1 MAMTKPRAEMHPAP
15 VPVRYRRLADF
26 KQLLKLTDTDPLRTR
41 FGPFQLDE
49 AEALL
54 ERDGQPVEVPPRAFQ
69 VLCELA
75 RRPGQLV
82 TKDALIDAVWG
93 HHHLNESALK
103 NIVSQLRQALGDDAR
118 EPRIIQTASRRGYR
132 FIATLAQDVA
142 APATPTTLPAALP
155 VAVTA
160 LPALDPT
167 LVGREGDLAQ
177 LNAAWAAAQR
187 QQRQLVFVLG
197 EAGAGKSTLV
207 ERFVAASGAI
217 VAFGQCIEHYG
228 SGEPYMPLLEALNTL
243 SRLPRGDTLI
253 RTMREVA
260 PTWLLQ
266 MPWFVSDD
274 DRHKLQREA
283 AGATQDRM
291 LREFGELVDRMP
303 REAPVL
309 LVLEDLHWS
318 DHATVQLL
326 GYLAHRRGPAG
337 LMVLGT
343 LRPTELVLEDHPLA
357 GLRQQL
363 RARRLS
369 IEIDLESLS
378 EADIGALLAARFG
391 DEAPEAF
398 VRSLHAHT
406 SGLPLFVVNVIDEL
420 QNAGT
425 LVSRA
430 GHWHFPD
437 AATLPVPR
445 DVHALIETQIA
456 RLPAE
461 HQRVLGAASVSGVEF
476 LHEPLAEVLGMP
488 SEHVQALLEEATR
501 RVAWLRATGARS
513 LEGGSI
519 SSRYAFAH
527 TLYRHVLYERLAA
540 AQRLQW
546 HRQWAA
552 ALAVAYGSAAG
563 EMASELAL
571 HLERGQLPVPAAKQH
586 LIVAARAL
594 ERGAPHEALAAAQH
608 GLLLGTGQLP
618 VAIELELRV
627 LEGVALTRLHVI
639 ADPQVAQAFARAMD
653 LQAKQAPAWPRALQG
668 AWWVHYVRGEIGEAR
683 SLARQMLALAASGDA
698 GLKLAAPNAMGIV
711 NLLSG
716 DISCARVDLESAFD
730 THAREGM
737 DLPPTHYVQDPGVEV
752 ASGLALACWL
762 AGEPR
767 RARELA
773 RHAAQRAASSR
784 HALSELTALSAEAIL
799 HAFAREFDT
808 VYLLTEHL
816 YALIRDHGLPP
827 ARSDFA
833 WLHGRALVA
842 RGQVEEGLREMREA
856 AQSADALGMR
866 SGLCGFH
873 HHHVQA
879 CLEAGQV
886 AGARASI
893 EEGIKLAERLGG
905 HMVLPGLLAQR
916 AEMQAEDGEPD
927 AATTS
932 FREAI
937 TGARERGSAFFE
949 LLALAAAHRLHNP
962 AADPARLRELLARY
976 DGDPS
981 PRMAAIRQAA
991 GPA

>member
-1 MAMTKPRAEMHPAP
+1 MK
-15 VPVRYRRLADF
+15 F
-26 KQLLKLTDTDPLRTR
+26 TDSEPLRTH
-41 FGPFQLDE
+41 FGPFWLDE
-49 AEALL
+49 AQALL

-118 EPRIIQTASRRGYR
+118 ESRIIQTAARRGYR
-132 FIATLAQDVA
+132 FIATLAQDVT
-142 APATPTTLPAALP
+142 APADFASLPMTLGALP
-155 VAVTA
+155 VG
-160 LPALDPT
+160 DPT
-167 LVGREGDLAQ
+167 LVGREGALAR
-177 LNAAWAAAQR
+177 LSAAWAAAQR

-228 SGEPYMPLLEALNTL
+228 SGEPYMPILEALNTL
-243 SRLPRGDTLI
+243 CRLAGGNQLI
-253 RTMREVA
+253 QTMREVA

-266 MPWFVSDD
+266 MPWFVSDE
-274 DRHKLQREA
+274 DRRNLQREA

-303 REAPVL
+303 RDAPVL

-343 LRPTELVLEDHPLA
+343 LRPTELVLEDHPL
-357 GLRQQL
+357 GSLRQQL

-369 IEIDLESLS
+369 IEINLESLS
-378 EADIGALLAARFG
+378 EADIGALLTARFG

-420 QNAGT
+420 RNVGT
-425 LVSRA
+425 LVCQSGR
-430 GHWHFPD
+430 WRFPE
-437 AATLPVPR
+437 AAALPVPR
-445 DVHALIETQIA
+445 DVHTLIETQIA
-456 RLPAE
+456 RLPVE

-476 LHEPLAEVLGMP
+476 LHGPLAEVLGIAA
-488 SEHVQALLEEATR
+488 EHLQALLEDATR
-501 RVAWLRATGARS
+501 RVAWLRCTGAGA
-513 LEGGSI
+513 LEGGRI
-519 SSRYAFAH
+519 SSRYAFTH
-527 TLYRHVLYERLAA
+527 TMYRQVLYDRLAQ

-546 HRQWAA
+546 HRQWAT
-552 ALAVAYGSAAG
+552 ALAVAYGSAAS

-571 HLERGQLPVPAAKQH
+571 HLERGQLPVPAAEQ
-586 LIVAARAL
+586 LSIVAARAL
-594 ERGAPHEALAAAQH
+594 ERGAAFEALAAAQH
-608 GLLLGTGQLP
+608 GLRLGSGQL
-618 VAIELELRV
+618 AKALELELRV

-639 ADPQVAQAFARAMD
+639 ADPKVAQAFARALD
-653 LQAKQAPAWPRALQG
+653 LQAREAPAWPRALQG
-668 AWWVHYVRGEIGEAR
+668 AWWVHCARGELGEAR
-683 SLARQMLALAASGDA
+683 TLASEMLALATSGDA
-698 GLKLAAPNAMGIV
+698 GLRLAAHNAKGIV
-711 NLLSG
+711 HLLSG
-716 DISCARVDLESAFD
+716 DIALARDELESAFEV
-730 THAREGM
+730 HAREGM
-737 DLPPTHYVQDPGVEV
+737 HLPPTHYVQDPGVEV

-767 RARELA
+767 RARDLA
-773 RHAAQRAASSR
+773 RQAVQHAVSSR

-799 HAFAREFDT
+799 HALAAEFDT
-808 VYLLTEHL
+808 VHQLTERL
-816 YALIRDHGLPP
+816 YTLIRDHGLPP
-827 ARSDFA
+827 ALSDFA

-842 RGQVEEGLREMREA
+842 RGQTEEGLREMREA
-856 AQSADALGMR
+856 AHSAEELGMR

-873 HHHVQA
+873 YHHAQA

-886 AGARASI
+886 AQARASV
-893 EEGIKLAERLGG
+893 EEGIMLAEHLGG

-916 AEMQAEDGEPD
+916 AEMQAEVGEQN

-937 TGARERGSAFFE
+937 TSAREKGAAFFE
-949 LLALAAAHRLHNP
+949 LLALAATQRLHNP
-962 AADPARLRELLARY
+962 AADPARLHKLLALY
-976 DGDPS
+976 DRDPS
-981 PRMAAIRQAA
+981 PGIAAIRDATGQA
-991 GPA
+991 

>member
-1 MAMTKPRAEMHPAP
+1 VA
-15 VPVRYRRLADF
+15 
-26 KQLLKLTDTDPLRTR
+26 KLTELTNGKPLRTH
-41 FGPFQLDE
+41 FGPFRLDE

-54 ERDGQPVEVPPRAFQ
+54 VRDGQAVDVPPRAFQ

-132 FIATLAQDVA
+132 FIATLAPDAA
-142 APATPTTLPAALP
+142 APPDAARRPEARAPMPPA
-155 VAVTA
+155 
-160 LPALDPT
+160 DPT
-167 LVGREGDLAQ
+167 LVGRAAALAQ
-177 LNAAWAAAQR
+177 LSAAWAAAQR

-207 ERFVAASGAI
+207 ERFVTGSDAR

-228 SGEPYMPLLEALNTL
+228 SGEPYMPVLEALNTL
-243 SRLPRGDTLI
+243 CRLAGGAALI
-253 RTMREVA
+253 RTMRDVA

-266 MPWFVSDD
+266 MPWFVSDE
-274 DRHKLQREA
+274 DRHTLQREA

-303 REAPVL
+303 RDAPVL

-326 GYLAHRRGPAG
+326 GYLAHRRGPTG

-343 LRPTELVLEDHPLA
+343 LRPTELVLEEHPL
-357 GLRQQL
+357 GSLRQQL

-369 IEIDLESLS
+369 VEIDLESLS

-391 DEAPEAF
+391 DQAPEAF

-406 SGLPLFVVNVIDEL
+406 SGLPLFVVNVIDEMT
-420 QNAGT
+420 NAGT
-425 LVSRA
+425 LVHQEGR
-430 GHWHFPD
+430 WRCPD
-437 AATLPVPR
+437 AAALPVPR
-445 DVHALIETQIA
+445 DVHSLIETQIA

-461 HQRVLGAASVSGVEF
+461 HQRVLGAASVGGVEF
-476 LHEPLAEVLGMP
+476 LHGPLAEVLGMP
-488 SEHVQALLEEATR
+488 AEHLQALLEDATR
-501 RVAWLRATGARS
+501 RVGWLRPAGARS
-513 LEGGSI
+513 LEGGRI

-540 AQRLQW
+540 AQRLLW

-552 ALAVAYGSAAG
+552 ALALAYGSAAA
-563 EMASELAL
+563 EMASERAL
-571 HLERGQLPVPAAKQH
+571 HLERGQLPVPAAEQ
-586 LIVAARAL
+586 LSIVAARAL
-594 ERGAPHEALAAAQH
+594 ERGAAHEALAAAQH
-608 GLLLGTGQLP
+608 GLLLGSGQLAT
-618 VAIELELRV
+618 AIELEMRV
-627 LEGVALTRLHVI
+627 LEGVALTRLHVL
-639 ADPQVAQAFARAMD
+639 ADPQVAQAFARALA
-653 LQAKQAPAWPRALQG
+653 LQAEGAPAWPRALQG
-668 AWWVHYVRGEIGEAR
+668 AWWVHYARGELGEAR
-683 SLARQMLALAASGDA
+683 TLAGQMLQLAARGDA
-698 GLKLAAPNAMGIV
+698 GLSLAAHNAMGFV
-711 NLLSG
+711 NLAG
-716 DISCARVDLESAFD
+716 GEISRARDELESAFD
-730 THAREGM
+730 VHAREGM
-737 DLPPTHYVQDPGVEV
+737 QLPPTHYVHDPGVEV

-773 RHAAQRAASSR
+773 RHSAQRAASSR

-799 HAFAREFDT
+799 HALAREFDT
-808 VYLLTEHL
+808 VYQLTERL

-842 RGQVEEGLREMREA
+842 RGQVDEGLREMREA
-856 AQSADALGMR
+856 AHSAEAFGMR

-879 CLEAGQV
+879 CLDAGQ
-886 AGARASI
+886 AEQARASV
-893 EEGIKLAERLGG
+893 EAGITLATQLGG
-905 HMVLPGLLAQR
+905 HMLLPGLLAQR
-916 AEMQAEDGEPD
+916 AEMQAEAGERD

-937 TGARERGSAFFE
+937 ACARERGSAFFE
-949 LLALAAAHRLHNP
+949 LLALAAAQRQLNQ
-962 AADPARLRELLARY
+962 AADPGRLRELLALY

-981 PRMAAIRQAA
+981 PRISAIRDAA
-991 GPA
+991 RHA

>member
-1 MAMTKPRAEMHPAP
+1 MTE
-15 VPVRYRRLADF
+15 LTE
-26 KQLLKLTDTDPLRTR
+26 LTDSGPLRTH
-41 FGPFQLDE
+41 FGPFRLDE
-49 AEALL
+49 AEAML

-82 TKDALIDAVWG
+82 AKDALIDAVWG

-118 EPRIIQTASRRGYR
+118 EPQIIQTASRRGYR
-132 FIATLAQDVA
+132 FIATLTQDVA
-142 APATPTTLPAALP
+142 TRANTTTNAATLP
-155 VAVTA
+155 VTA
-160 LPALDPT
+160 GAPPALDPT
-167 LVGREGDLAQ
+167 LVGRERALAQ
-177 LNAAWAAAQR
+177 MSTAWAAAQR

-197 EAGAGKSTLV
+197 EAGTGKSTLV
-207 ERFVAASGAI
+207 EHFVAASSAI

-228 SGEPYMPLLEALNTL
+228 SGEPYMPILEALNTL

-266 MPWFVSDD
+266 MPWFVSDE
-274 DRHKLQREA
+274 DRQTLQREA

-343 LRPTELVLEDHPLA
+343 LRPTELVLEDHPL
-357 GLRQQL
+357 GSLRQQL

-378 EADIGALLAARFG
+378 EADIGALLAARFD
-391 DEAPEAF
+391 DEAPETF

-406 SGLPLFVVNVIDEL
+406 SGLPLFVVNVVDEL
-420 QNAGT
+420 VSDGT
-425 LVSRA
+425 LARQ
-430 GHWHFPD
+430 GGRWRFPD
-437 AATLPVPR
+437 AAALPVPR

-461 HQRVLGAASVSGVEF
+461 HQRALGAASVSGVEF
-476 LHEPLAEVLGMP
+476 LDGPLGEVLGMP
-488 SEHVQALLEEATR
+488 ADHLQGLLEEVTR
-501 RVAWLRATGARS
+501 RVSWLRCAGVRS
-513 LEGGSI
+513 LEGGRI
-519 SSRYAFAH
+519 CTRYAFAH
-527 TLYRHVLYERLAA
+527 TMYRHVLYERLAQ

-552 ALAVAYGSAAG
+552 ALAVAYGSSAG

-571 HLERGQLPVPAAKQH
+571 HFERGQLPAPAAEQ
-586 LIVAARAL
+586 LSIVAARAL
-594 ERGAPHEALAAAQH
+594 ERGAAVEALAAAQH
-608 GLLLGTGQLP
+608 GLLLGAGQLTK
-618 VAIELELRV
+618 ALELELRV
-627 LEGVALTRLHVI
+627 LEGVALTRMHVI
-639 ADPQVAQAFARAMD
+639 ADPRVAQAFARALA
-653 LQAKQAPAWPRALQG
+653 LQAEGASAWPRALQG
-668 AWWVHYVRGEIGEAR
+668 AWWVHYARGELGDAR
-683 SLARQMLALAASGDA
+683 SLANQMLALAGGGDV
-698 GLKLAAPNAMGIV
+698 GLSLAAHNAMGFV

-716 DISCARVDLESAFD
+716 DIARARDELETAFNI
-730 THAREGM
+730 HAREGM
-737 DLPPTHYVQDPGVEV
+737 HLPPTHYVHDPGVEV

-767 RARELA
+767 RARDLA
-773 RHAAQRAASSR
+773 RYAAQHAASSR
-784 HALSELTALSAEAIL
+784 HALSEMTALSVEAIL
-799 HAFAREFDT
+799 HALAHEFDT
-808 VYLLTEHL
+808 VYHLTERL

-833 WLHGRALVA
+833 WLHGSALVA
-842 RGQVEEGLREMREA
+842 RGQVDEGLREMRDA
-856 AQSADALGMR
+856 AHSAEELGMR

-886 AGARASI
+886 GLARASV
-893 EEGIKLAERLGG
+893 EEGISLATHLGG
-905 HMVLPGLLAQR
+905 HVVLPGLLTQH
-916 AEMQAEDGEPD
+916 AEMLAREGQQD
-927 AATTS
+927 AATPCL
-932 FREAI
+932 REAI
-937 TGARERGSAFFE
+937 ASARQRGSAFFE
-949 LLALAAAHRLHNP
+949 LLALAAAQRLHNP
-962 AADPARLRELLARY
+962 AADPARLRELLALY

-981 PRMAAIRQAA
+981 PRIAAMRDATGHA
-991 GPA
+991 

>member
-1 MAMTKPRAEMHPAP
+1 ME
-15 VPVRYRRLADF
+15 L
-26 KQLLKLTDTDPLRTR
+26 
-41 FGPFQLDE
+41 
-49 AEALL
+49 
-54 ERDGQPVEVPPRAFQ
+54 PPRAFQ

-82 TKDALIDAVWG
+82 TKDALINAVWG

-142 APATPTTLPAALP
+142 TPTTLPVP
-155 VAVTA
+155 VTA
-160 LPALDPT
+160 LPALGPM
-167 LVGREGDLAQ
+167 LAGRKETLAQ
-177 LNAAWAAAQR
+177 LNAAWASAQR

-207 ERFVAASGAI
+207 EHFVATSGAI

-228 SGEPYMPLLEALNTL
+228 SGEPYMPILEALNTL
-243 SRLPRGDTLI
+243 SRLPGGDTLI

-266 MPWFVSDD
+266 MPWFVSDE

-283 AGATQDRM
+283 AGSTQDRM

-343 LRPTELVLEDHPLA
+343 LRPTELVLEDHPL
-357 GLRQQL
+357 GSLRQQL

-378 EADIGALLAARFG
+378 EADIGTLLAARFG
-391 DEAPEAF
+391 DDAPEAF

-420 QNAGT
+420 KNAGT
-425 LVSRA
+425 LVHQA
-430 GHWHFPD
+430 GHWRFPD

-445 DVHALIETQIA
+445 DVRALIETQIA
-456 RLPAE
+456 RLPNE

-488 SEHVQALLEEATR
+488 AEHLQALLEDATR

-513 LEGGSI
+513 LEDGRI

-527 TLYRHVLYERLAA
+527 TMYRHVLYERLAA
-540 AQRLQW
+540 AQKLQW

-563 EMASELAL
+563 EMAAELAL
-571 HLERGQLPVPAAKQH
+571 HLERGQLPGLAAEQ
-586 LIVAARAL
+586 LSTVAARAL
-594 ERGAPHEALAAAQH
+594 ERSAGFEALAAAQH
-608 GLLLGTGQLP
+608 GLLIGAGHLSKAL
-618 VAIELELRV
+618 ELELHV

-639 ADPQVAQAFARAMD
+639 ADPQVAQAFARALA
-653 LQAKQAPAWPRALQG
+653 LQTPTAPAWSRALQG
-668 AWWVHYVRGEIGEAR
+668 AWWVHFARGEFGEAR
-683 SLARQMLALAASGDA
+683 ELANQMLALAVDSDT
-698 GLKLAAPNAMGIV
+698 GLNLAAHNAMGIV

-716 DISCARVDLESAFD
+716 DIAHARDDLEVALEI
-730 THAREGM
+730 HAGADIEH
-737 DLPPTHYVQDPGVEV
+737 PPTHYVQDPGVEV
-752 ASGLALACWL
+752 ASGLALAYWV
-762 AGEPR
+762 AGEPQ

-773 RHAAQRAASSR
+773 QHAAQRAASN
-784 HALSELTALSAEAIL
+784 HHTLSELTALSAQAIL
-799 HAFAREFDT
+799 HAFACEFDA
-808 VYLLTEHL
+808 VYQLTERM
-816 YALIRDHGLPP
+816 YAVIRDHGLPA
-827 ARSDFA
+827 ARSDFG

-842 RGQVEEGLREMREA
+842 RKEVEEGLREMREA
-856 AQSADALGMR
+856 AHSAQEFGMR

-873 HHHVQA
+873 YHHVQA

-886 AGARASI
+886 VQARTSV
-893 EEGIKLAERLGG
+893 EEGITLAEHLGG
-905 HMVLPGLLAQR
+905 HMVLPGLLVQR
-916 AEMQAEDGEPD
+916 AQMQAETGEQD
-927 AATTS
+927 AASTS
-932 FREAI
+932 LRAAI
-937 TGARERGSAFFE
+937 TIAREKGAAFFE
-949 LLALAAAHRLHNP
+949 LLALAAAQRLHNP
-962 AADPARLRELLARY
+962 TADQARLNKLLALY
-976 DGDPS
+976 EQDPS
-981 PRMAAIRQAA
+981 PAIVGMRDATE
-991 GPA
+991 PT